1 MINSEKIKTIIIEE
15 IKGFDI
21 SNLDDNKNFQDAG
34 IDSLDQ
40 INILFSI
47 QEKYNIDIPD
57 EAVEKCSSINGI
69 ISFVNDN
76 NN

>member
-34 IDSLDQ
+34 IDSLDH
-40 INILFSI
+40 INILFSL